1 MALPSGV
8 RLDIVLSVVMDE
20 QNKEMN
26 MAATENE
33 TMTTT
38 FGMIRTIEGDAQV
51 GWCLFVNN
59 SASPTGR
66 TELDTPSTLCGRRR
80 SGVLA
85 ADQGAGGVCDEF
97 DEPSRAAQGLAC
109 RRLCTR
115 VEQIYWRGHH

>member
-1 MALPSGV
+1 M
-8 RLDIVLSVVMDE
+8 DIVLSVVMDE

-66 TELDTPSTLCGRRR
+66 TELD
-80 SGVLA
+80 SGHAWSEYEATQRITQA
-85 ADQGAGGVCDEF
+85 ARLINATVAQII
-97 DEPSRAAQGLAC
+97 RA
-109 RRLCTR
+109 
-115 VEQIYWRGHH
+115 